1 MTAYDFVIADVFTD
15 TALAGNQLAVFV
27 DGDAVPDELKQP
39 LAKEIGFSETVFV
52 GAGDRIRIFTPAIEM
67 RFAGHP
73 VLGTA
78 FVLAQQRGVDAIELT
93 TKQGVVS
100 LTFDANGRGRM
111 QQPLPT
117 ITPWTGEPAELCAA
131 LGVERSLHPVDLY
144 DNGVPHLYVVLPSR
158 ETVASL
164 TPDIGRLGEV
174 APREGVN
181 CIAGAGGSWKSRMF
195 GPGLGVAEDPATGS
209 AAGPVAVHLARHGLV
224 PWGTEITITQGVEIG
239 RPSTLYAVARGSD
252 TRVDAVEVAGDT
264 VIVGRGT
271 FEL

>member
-1 MTAYDFVIADVFTD
+1 VAAYEFIVADVFTD
-15 TALAGNQLAVFV
+15 TPLTGNQLAVFP
-27 DGDAVPDELKQP
+27 DGDAVPDELMQP

-52 GAGDRIRIFTPAIEM
+52 GAADHIRIFTPSIEM

-93 TKQGVVS
+93 TKQGPVS
-100 LTFDANGRGRM
+100 LTFDARGRGRM

-117 ITPWTGEPAELCAA
+117 ITPWTGDAAELCAA
-131 LGVERSLHPVDLY
+131 LGIEGSLHPVDLY
-144 DNGVPHLYVVLPSR
+144 DNGVPHLYVVLPSP
-158 ETVASL
+158 ESVASL
-164 TPDIGRLGEV
+164 TPAIGRLAEA

-181 CIAGAGGSWKSRMF
+181 CIAGAGASWKSRMF

-209 AAGPVAVHLARHGLV
+209 AAGPLAVHVGRYGLV
-224 PWGTEITITQGVEIG
+224 PWGTEIMVTQGVEMG
-239 RPSTLYAVARGSD
+239 RPSTLYAVARASD
-252 TRVDAVEVAGDT
+252 TGLDAVEVAGDT
-264 VIVGRGT
+264 VIVGRGA